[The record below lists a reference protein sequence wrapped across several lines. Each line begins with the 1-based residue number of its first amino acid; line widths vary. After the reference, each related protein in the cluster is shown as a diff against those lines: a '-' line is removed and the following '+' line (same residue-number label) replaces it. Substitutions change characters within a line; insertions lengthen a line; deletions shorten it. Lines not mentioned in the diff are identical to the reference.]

1 MIIII
6 ITGDGTGGHRDNTG
20 RGHRDIYPSARWGG
34 QHVPP
39 AHGEGGGA
47 SHVSLPGGTQGHVP
61 QRTVSAIFKL
71 LHFIILCE
79 WHTGL

>member
-20 RGHRDIYPSARWGG
+20 RGTPGHLPQRTVRGTTCTPSARR
-34 QHVPP
+34 
-39 AHGEGGGA
+39 GGA

-79 WHTGL
+79 